1 MAPFYLSEKITSL
14 FALLSPDVFV
24 FEESAWLL
32 LEVPVKNFLKMHEG
46 GVACVSIQHMPYD
59 YDKNGYAKT
68 YFEEENQENILD
80 SEIFKSISNEQVDH
94 FNIIGGGMY
103 KVELCIYLK
112 EN

>member
-1 MAPFYLSEKITSL
+1 MT
-14 FALLSPDVFV
+14 
-24 FEESAWLL
+24 
-32 LEVPVKNFLKMHEG
+32 VKNFLKMHEG

-80 SEIFKSISNEQVDH
+80 SEIFKSISNVQVDH
-94 FNIIGGGMY
+94 FNIIGGGMC